1 MLGERGR
8 RSLEP
13 NNTIG
18 KIVDP
23 FQNISS
29 SAFPKK
35 SDVFISADDKTV
47 TLMHENTNFMKAE
60 SLEPAWSFKK

>member
-1 MLGERGR
+1 MSGDRGR

-23 FQNISS
+23 FQNISF
-29 SAFPKK
+29 SAFPKNLT
-35 SDVFISADDKTV
+35 FITTDEKTV
-47 TLMHENTNFMKAE
+47 TLMPENTNFMKAE
-60 SLEPAWSFKK
+60 SLELAWSFKR